1 MSRPVLCASAAAPR
15 ARAHAARLCGFP
27 ARPSTSDSR
36 AASGA
41 PARPRFRTSAPCET
55 MPPGAPAAAPIA
67 WNTLDDM
74 LASDSKLQQ
83 LQYMRELRVFDDK
96 PLHEESL
103 AVLAAR
109 VGEARSDFLSAL
121 LQAGVDAI
129 GDRQLFANALVR
141 GVREGRITRGWAK
154 PPPETCAY
162 CGSVPAKNKKLLTCG
177 RCKSARYCNASCQ
190 KAHWGAGHKTACK
203 PPAATPS
210 SDWAKAI
217 EDVPQFLQP
226 RGIARRHFSA
236 PVRWA

>member
-1 MSRPVLCASAAAPR
+1 
-15 ARAHAARLCGFP
+15 
-27 ARPSTSDSR
+27 
-36 AASGA
+36 
-41 PARPRFRTSAPCET
+41 

-162 CGSVPAKNKKLLTCG
+162 CGSVPATNKKLLTCG

-190 KAHWGAGHKTACK
+190 KAHWGAGHKAACK

-210 SDWAKAI
+210 SDWAKVVEGGI
-217 EDVPQFLQP
+217 EAEHKQAYDEKV
-226 RGIARRHFSA
+226 GAGGYIGA
-236 PVRWA
+236 PILADGHSKMVNGVVTDTRE